1 MTRIISF
8 DIGIRNLAYCII
20 DNDKI
25 VGWSKVDLGCK
36 RHDMQ
41 GLVDS
46 MIDLLDN
53 IIENELDINVES
65 QSSIIVLIEQQ
76 MTAVMKCL
84 QTAINVYFKMVKRY
98 KSLDVETYYV
108 SPKLKMTF
116 MSSHDDFISPFQKT
130 TKYDQNKADSVS
142 FTKWFLNTHKKD
154 ELALEYLKE
163 HKKIDDL
170 CDAYCQANAWL
181 EKNGKKL
188 GIASKPI

>member
-20 DNDKI
+20 DEGKI
-25 VGWSKVDLGCK
+25 IGWSKVDLGCK

-46 MIDLLDN
+46 IIDLLDHL
-53 IIENELDINVES
+53 IDNELEES
-65 QSSIIVLIEQQ
+65 PLIVLIEQQ

-84 QTAINVYFKMVKRY
+84 QTAINVYFKMMKRY
-98 KSLDVETYYV
+98 KSQDIQTFYV

-116 MSSHDDFISPFQKT
+116 MSSHVDFISPDQKT

-142 FTKWFLNTHKKD
+142 FTKWYLTTIKKD
-154 ELALEYLKE
+154 DLALEYLKE

-170 CDAYCQANAWL
+170 CDAYCQATAWI
-181 EKNGKKL
+181 EKNGKKI